1 MRKIALEGKS
11 LEHFRFYFQN
21 DIKLLKKIFELL
33 EAIQSDPFKGIG
45 KPEPLRGELQ
55 GYWSRRINDENRI
68 VYTVTNEYIIGISYR
83 SHYKM

>member
-11 LEHFRFYFQN
+11 FEHFRFYLQN

-33 EAIQSDPFKGIG
+33 EAIQSEPFKGIG

-55 GYWSRRINDENRI
+55 GY
-68 VYTVTNEYIIGISYR
+68 
-83 SHYKM
+83 